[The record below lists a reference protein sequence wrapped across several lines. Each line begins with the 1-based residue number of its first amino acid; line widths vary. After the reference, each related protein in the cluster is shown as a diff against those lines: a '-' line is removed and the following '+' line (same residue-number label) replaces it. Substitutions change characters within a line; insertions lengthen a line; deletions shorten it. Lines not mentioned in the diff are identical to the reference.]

1 VALKAAYNES
11 EDWLDALNQYVWDN
25 YCYLRE
31 FLQSELP
38 QVRVARL
45 EGTYLAWLD
54 INALELTSDEAAE
67 KLEQEGKVVLSSGT
81 LYGRRA
87 GQGYLR
93 LNLACPRSTLKQ
105 ALIRIGRVLSQYGY
119 DGDACSCQ
127 M

>member
-1 VALKAAYNES
+1 MG
-11 EDWLDALNQYVWDN
+11 LNGYIWDN
-25 YCYLRE
+25 FCYLKE

-54 INALELTSDEAAE
+54 INALELTSDEGCRRRRNCSN
-67 KLEQEGKVVLSSGT
+67 EGKVLLSSGT

-93 LNLACPRSTLKQ
+93 LNLVCPRTNLKQ
-105 ALIRIGRVLSQYGY
+105 ALIRIGRAEPICLRWRCLFLPDVTKDRS
-119 DGDACSCQ
+119 SCF
-127 M
+127 